1 MELKRQGAEVVYFDI
16 CDPTTHAAALEG
28 CHGIYVVTNYWE
40 HGSIETE
47 QEQVRSIAE
56 SIEKAGIQHV
66 VWSTLEGTTA
76 FFNSLDESQR
86 PNKIDGHDCYVPHFD
101 GKHESDQYFPPDKTT
116 KLYTSMYL
124 ENLAGTGMVHD
135 GVLANNMGDSP
146 LPVIACDDIGKCAY
160 GIFQAGMKYRGK
172 NVYVAGDVQTC
183 KSLMSIASEVT
194 QRQFEYKYV
203 DRETCASMDFPGANA
218 LANMF
223 DFIIQSE
230 TFVKKRNPRTA
241 RELNPSLLSAR
252 QWMEQNVDLLLKVA
266 SKPKSESKQCA
277 NATTT
282 IAITSTA
289 QARKPPRVS
298 SKTKVAPTPCTPK
311 IKQSV
316 PSTPLRQNTSKSA
329 INHSPVRNE
338 EEEVWC

>member
-1 MELKRQGAEVVYFDI
+1 
-16 CDPTTHAAALEG
+16 
-28 CHGIYVVTNYWE
+28 
-40 HGSIETE
+40 
-47 QEQVRSIAE
+47 
-56 SIEKAGIQHV
+56 
-66 VWSTLEGTTA
+66 
-76 FFNSLDESQR
+76 
-86 PNKIDGHDCYVPHFD
+86 
-101 GKHESDQYFPPDKTT
+101 
-116 KLYTSMYL
+116 
-124 ENLAGTGMVHD
+124 
-135 GVLANNMGDSP
+135 
-146 LPVIACDDIGKCAY
+146 
-160 GIFQAGMKYRGK
+160 
-172 NVYVAGDVQTC
+172 
-183 KSLMSIASEVT
+183 
-194 QRQFEYKYV
+194 
-203 DRETCASMDFPGANA
+203 MDFPGANA

-298 SKTKVAPTPCTPK
+298 SKTKVAPTPSTPK

-316 PSTPLRQNTSKSA
+316 PSTPLRQNTSKST
-329 INHSPVRNE
+329 ISHSPANE